1 MGIRLSSA
9 EEHNHELEAVTTQM
23 AEKLEKFR
31 NGILYEIVHQ
41 LQLPVDEEEA
51 GAITKKISLSGRNMM
66 AIWSEV
72 LQTANNIDPAKFVQ
86 KVRRKVKDAHELTRR
101 WQKEYKELKGNV
113 SRSYMYT
120 SCLPVS

>member
-1 MGIRLSSA
+1 
-9 EEHNHELEAVTTQM
+9 M